1 MSSDSELEEFF
12 DAEETTPKRLLAKD
26 ASKDVLEGYSDSESE
41 SDGVID
47 TDNGIPRHLKS
58 LDDTEEKWMTVQSS
72 RSPGTDKS
80 NEKDE
85 KWTTLRNQ
93 PDKSESE
100 LVIRN
105 RPERVD
111 SLHEEESR
119 LRELK
124 RIQEERRRKEDEEY
138 QRQLEELKRK
148 KREKEA
154 TEEKRRKE
162 NEKRRKKLE
171 QMRQLVSDR
180 TDRLQVETDGDDS
193 DTSQNSGKD
202 PLSIKLT
209 VYTENF
215 NVSIP
220 DTASASLVSSLCEA
234 GKPATIQASI
244 TIPESRISRSN
255 TVISSS
261 VIDIG
266 SNRSLG
272 NPLQANLTVP
282 GSSHSNSSANSST
295 NDVGVSLGI
304 PESDAIVNEV
314 IVASNEPDIIRITKT
329 RTPPST
335 LQYPSA
341 PHNTLTFPV
350 APPRKKKRSSS
361 ELSGDSPTEWSNRTS
376 LTLPTPTSTVD
387 KLTRDLEFSLDLQSA
402 LGGGRHIRT
411 QDVDR
416 NAINSDKTDYKLN
429 KSDERLKISSDSE
442 SSTSIHMQRPRSNS
456 GRLLTDQEI
465 LDSVMVVNLDTGEE
479 VPLSVAEEKIPQ
491 GMNPLSLHI
500 MRLTKEYRD
509 HNTGDTESMFDGDS
523 LCETRSLSEEL
534 GTKKKVSRLRKIL
547 GKKMDRTVNKVKLVA
562 DQVLHSDESAVE
574 QEIVFDGK
582 MFKIKARSSKM
593 PKDFDKLQLLQDM
606 SGVHI
611 GAVWIMKFSPCGRL
625 LATGGQDNT
634 LRIWVLKSAYNYFN
648 DMRQK
653 YADVTISPAPS
664 QDSLN
669 SFVSSSSG
677 EILDQASG
685 GHDHDDMIAP
695 FMPKP
700 FCNFRGHTAD
710 VLDVS
715 WSKNHFILSS
725 SMDKTVRLWHVSRK
739 ECLCTFQHIDF
750 VTSIVFHPKDDRYFL
765 SGSLDGKLRLWN
777 IPDKKVTLWNEV
789 TAPSALITTAN
800 FCRNGKLAVV
810 GTYDGKCI
818 FYTTEQL
825 KYYTQIHVRSTRG
838 KNAKG
843 SKITGIEPLPGEDK
857 VLVTSND
864 SRIRLYDLRDKMLTC
879 KYKGCANNS
888 SQIKASFSPKA
899 KYIICGSEDQ
909 FVYIWKQ
916 NHDFYKFSSARRDRN
931 DYWEAIKIHNA
942 VVTAAIFA
950 PNPAMLR
957 PSSKK
962 KSSKDLTEDEGEV
975 MITAD
980 FTGALKVVRN
990 LKGTSH
996 HKMEEKS

>member
-1 MSSDSELEEFF
+1 MSSDSELEEFY
-12 DAEETTPKRLLAKD
+12 DAEEATPKRYVQKNSLKD
-26 ASKDVLEGYSDSESE
+26 ALEKFSECVTDSEE
-41 SDGVID
+41 SGDEAHS
-47 TDNGIPRHLKS
+47 GILNNVKS
-58 LDDTEEKWMTVQSS
+58 VDEEEKWMTVHSDKFRIS
-72 RSPGTDKS
+72 RPDELDGVA
-80 NEKDE
+80 E
-85 KWTTLRNQ
+85 KWTTIRNQ
-93 PDKSESE
+93 PDKSDQSDDSDEKV
-100 LVIRN
+100 VIPN
-105 RPERVD
+105 RPERAD
-111 SLHEEESR
+111 SILEEEAR
-119 LRELK
+119 LKEIR
-124 RIQEERRRKEDEEY
+124 RIQEERRKKEDAEF
-138 QRQLEELKRK
+138 QNQLEELKRK
-148 KREKEA
+148 KREKEMI
-154 TEEKRRKE
+154 EEKRRKE
-162 NEKRRKKLE
+162 NEKRRRKLE
-171 QMRQLVSDR
+171 QMRRRVSDGS
-180 TDRLQVETDGDDS
+180 DHILVDSKEDS
-193 DTSQNSGKD
+193 DSDVSQESTKD
-202 PLSIKLT
+202 PVSIKLT
-209 VYTENF
+209 VYTENI

-220 DTASASLVSSLCEA
+220 DINSANLVTSLCEA
-234 GKPATIQASI
+234 GLPATLQANI
-244 TIPESRISRSN
+244 TIPDTKTSRS
-255 TVISSS
+255 SSMRG
-261 VIDIG
+261 D
-266 SNRSLG
+266 SNRQDRPILH
-272 NPLQANLTVP
+272 ANLVVQEP
-282 GSSHSNSSANSST
+282 LRSHSNSSINSSASEGPAVT
-295 NDVGVSLGI
+295 GRRI
-304 PESDAIVNEV
+304 PESDTIVNEV

-350 APPRKKKRSSS
+350 APPRKKKCSSS
-361 ELSGDSPTEWSNRTS
+361 ELSDSPSEWSNRTS

-387 KLTRDLEFSLDLQSA
+387 KLTRDLEFTLDLQSA

-411 QDVDR
+411 EDVDGH
-416 NAINSDKTDYKLN
+416 AINSDKPRFF
-429 KSDERLKISSDSE
+429 KSDDRLKISSDSE
-442 SSTSIHMQRPRSNS
+442 SSPSSNLQVYRPRSNS

-465 LDSVMVVNLDTGEE
+465 LDAVMVVNLDTGEE
-479 VPLSVAEEKIPQ
+479 VPLSVAEDKIPK

-509 HNTGDTESMFDGDS
+509 HTGDTESIDGDMMS
-523 LCETRSLSEEL
+523 ETMSLSEEN
-534 GTKKKVSRLRKIL
+534 GSKKKKSRLRKML
-547 GKKMDRTVNKVKLVA
+547 GKKIDRTTNRLKSVA
-562 DQVLHSDESAVE
+562 DQVLHMEETAVE
-574 QEIVFDGK
+574 QEIIFDGK
-582 MFKIKARSSKM
+582 MFKIKAKTSKM
-593 PKDFDKLQLLQDM
+593 QHDFDKLQLLQDM
-606 SGVHI
+606 TGVHT

-634 LRIWVLKSAYNYFN
+634 LRIWVLKSAFTYFN
-648 DMRQK
+648 DMKQK

-664 QDSLN
+664 QESLN
-669 SFVSSSSG
+669 SFLSGSSG
-677 EILDQASG
+677 ELLEQASG
-685 GHDHDDMIAP
+685 GHDPEDLISP

-700 FCNFRGHTAD
+700 FCTFRGHTAD

-789 TAPSALITTAN
+789 QGPSALITTAN

-950 PNPAMLR
+950 PK
-957 PSSKK
+957 PSLLKPNNKK
-962 KSSKDLTEDEGEV
+962 KYADDSDEDEGEV
-975 MITAD
+975 MVTAD

-990 LKGTSH
+990 LKGTMH
-996 HKMEEKS
+996 

>member
-1 MSSDSELEEFF
+1 MSSDSELEEFY
-12 DAEETTPKRLLAKD
+12 DAEEATPKRYVQKNSLKD
-26 ASKDVLEGYSDSESE
+26 ALEKFSECVTDSEE
-41 SDGVID
+41 SGDEAD
-47 TDNGIPRHLKS
+47 SGILNNVKS
-58 LDDTEEKWMTVQSS
+58 VDEEEKWMTVHSDKFRIS
-72 RSPGTDKS
+72 RPDELDGVA
-80 NEKDE
+80 E
-85 KWTTLRNQ
+85 KWTTIRNQ
-93 PDKSESE
+93 PDKSDQSDDSDEKV
-100 LVIRN
+100 VIPN
-105 RPERVD
+105 RPERAD
-111 SLHEEESR
+111 SILEEEAR
-119 LRELK
+119 LKEIR
-124 RIQEERRRKEDEEY
+124 RIQEDRRKKEDAEF
-138 QRQLEELKRK
+138 QNQLEELKRK
-148 KREKEA
+148 KREKEMI
-154 TEEKRRKE
+154 EEKRRKE
-162 NEKRRKKLE
+162 NEKRRRKLE
-171 QMRQLVSDR
+171 QMRRRVSDGS
-180 TDRLQVETDGDDS
+180 DHILVDSKEDS
-193 DTSQNSGKD
+193 DSDVSQESTKD
-202 PLSIKLT
+202 PVSIKLT
-209 VYTENF
+209 VYTDNI

-220 DTASASLVSSLCEA
+220 DINSANLVTSLCEA
-234 GKPATIQASI
+234 GLPATLQANI
-244 TIPESRISRSN
+244 TIPDTKTSRSSSMRGDSNRQDRPILHANLVVQEPLRSRSN
-255 TVISSS
+255 SS
-261 VIDIG
+261 I
-266 SNRSLG
+266 
-272 NPLQANLTVP
+272 
-282 GSSHSNSSANSST
+282 NSSASEGPAVT
-295 NDVGVSLGI
+295 GRRI
-304 PESDAIVNEV
+304 PESDTIVNEV

-350 APPRKKKRSSS
+350 APPRKKKCSSS
-361 ELSGDSPTEWSNRTS
+361 ELSDSPSEWSNRTS

-387 KLTRDLEFSLDLQSA
+387 KLTRDLEFTLDLQSA

-411 QDVDR
+411 EDVDGH
-416 NAINSDKTDYKLN
+416 AINSDKPRFF
-429 KSDERLKISSDSE
+429 KSDDRLKISSDSE
-442 SSTSIHMQRPRSNS
+442 SSPSSNLQVYRPRSNS

-465 LDSVMVVNLDTGEE
+465 LDAVMVVNLDTGEE
-479 VPLSVAEEKIPQ
+479 VPLSVAEDKIPK

-509 HNTGDTESMFDGDS
+509 HAGDTESIDGDMMS
-523 LCETRSLSEEL
+523 ETMSLSEEN
-534 GTKKKVSRLRKIL
+534 GSKKKKSRLRKML
-547 GKKMDRTVNKVKLVA
+547 GKKIDRTTNRLKSVA
-562 DQVLHSDESAVE
+562 DQVLHMEETAVE
-574 QEIVFDGK
+574 QEIIFDGK
-582 MFKIKARSSKM
+582 MFKIKAKTSKM
-593 PKDFDKLQLLQDM
+593 QHDFDKLQLLQDM
-606 SGVHI
+606 TGVHT

-634 LRIWVLKSAYNYFN
+634 LRIWVLKSAFTYFN
-648 DMRQK
+648 DMKQK

-664 QDSLN
+664 QESLN
-669 SFVSSSSG
+669 SFLSGSSG
-677 EILDQASG
+677 ELLEQASG
-685 GHDHDDMIAP
+685 GHDPEDLIAP

-700 FCNFRGHTAD
+700 FCTFRGHTAD

-789 TAPSALITTAN
+789 QGPSALITTAN

-825 KYYTQIHVRSTRG
+825 KYHTQIHVRSTRG

-950 PNPAMLR
+950 PK
-957 PSSKK
+957 PSLLKPNNKK
-962 KSSKDLTEDEGEV
+962 KYADDSDEDEGEV
-975 MITAD
+975 MVTAD

-990 LKGTSH
+990 LKGTMH
-996 HKMEEKS
+996 

>member
-1 MSSDSELEEFF
+1 MSSDSELEEFY
-12 DAEETTPKRLLAKD
+12 DAEEATPKRYVQKNSLKD
-26 ASKDVLEGYSDSESE
+26 ALEKFSECVSDSEE
-41 SDGVID
+41 SADDGD
-47 TDNGIPRHLKS
+47 TGILNNAKAV
-58 LDDTEEKWMTVQSS
+58 DEEEKWMTVHSDKFRIS
-72 RSPGTDKS
+72 RPDELDGAA
-80 NEKDE
+80 E
-85 KWTTLRNQ
+85 KWTTIRNP
-93 PDKSESE
+93 PDKSDQSDDSDEKV
-100 LVIRN
+100 VIPN
-105 RPERVD
+105 RPERAD
-111 SLHEEESR
+111 SILEEEAR
-119 LRELK
+119 LKEIR
-124 RIQEERRRKEDEEY
+124 RIQEERRKKEDAEF
-138 QRQLEELKRK
+138 QNQLEELKRK
-148 KREKEA
+148 KREKEMI
-154 TEEKRRKE
+154 EEKRRKE

-171 QMRQLVSDR
+171 QMRRRVSDGSDHILVDSKED
-180 TDRLQVETDGDDS
+180 TDS
-193 DTSQNSGKD
+193 DVSQESMKD
-202 PLSIKLT
+202 PVSIKLT
-209 VYTENF
+209 VYTENI

-220 DTASASLVSSLCEA
+220 DINSANLVTSLCEA
-234 GKPATIQASI
+234 GLPATLQANI
-244 TIPESRISRSN
+244 TIPDTKTSRSSSMRGDSNRQDRPILHANLVVQEPLRSRSN
-255 TVISSS
+255 SS
-261 VIDIG
+261 I
-266 SNRSLG
+266 
-272 NPLQANLTVP
+272 
-282 GSSHSNSSANSST
+282 NSSASEGPVNT
-295 NDVGVSLGI
+295 NRRI
-304 PESDAIVNEV
+304 PESDTIVNEV

-350 APPRKKKRSSS
+350 APPRKKKCSSS
-361 ELSGDSPTEWSNRTS
+361 ELSDSPSEWSNRTS

-387 KLTRDLEFSLDLQSA
+387 KLTRDLEFTLDLQSA

-411 QDVDR
+411 EDVDGH
-416 NAINSDKTDYKLN
+416 AINSDKQRFF
-429 KSDERLKISSDSE
+429 KSDDRLKISSDSE
-442 SSTSIHMQRPRSNS
+442 SSPSSNLQVYRPRSNS

-465 LDSVMVVNLDTGEE
+465 LDAVMVVNLDTGEE
-479 VPLSVAEEKIPQ
+479 VPLSVAEDKIPK

-509 HNTGDTESMFDGDS
+509 HAGDTESIDGDMMS
-523 LCETRSLSEEL
+523 ETMSLSEEN
-534 GTKKKVSRLRKIL
+534 GSKKKKSRLRKML
-547 GKKMDRTVNKVKLVA
+547 GKKIDRTTNRLKSVA
-562 DQVLHSDESAVE
+562 DQVLHMEETAVE
-574 QEIVFDGK
+574 QEIIFDGK
-582 MFKIKARSSKM
+582 MFKIKAKTSKM
-593 PKDFDKLQLLQDM
+593 QHDFDKLQLLQDM
-606 SGVHI
+606 TGVHT

-634 LRIWVLKSAYNYFN
+634 LRIWVLKSAFTYFN
-648 DMRQK
+648 DMKQK

-664 QDSLN
+664 QESLN
-669 SFVSSSSG
+669 SFLSGSSG
-677 EILDQASG
+677 ELLEQASG
-685 GHDHDDMIAP
+685 GHDPEDLIAP

-700 FCNFRGHTAD
+700 FCTFRGHTAD

-789 TAPSALITTAN
+789 QGPSALITTAN

-825 KYYTQIHVRSTRG
+825 KYHTQIHVRSTRG

-950 PNPAMLR
+950 PKPALLK
-957 PSSKK
+957 PNNKK
-962 KSSKDLTEDEGEV
+962 KYADDSDEDEGEV
-975 MITAD
+975 MVTAD

-990 LKGTSH
+990 LKGTLH
-996 HKMEEKS
+996 